1 MTGPADPRQ
10 PPAPAA
16 GAGVRDMMDRVRWEE
31 TPVGPRTSWPPLLA
45 TMVRTLLDS
54 RSPMWMGWGPE
65 LTLFY
70 NDAYRSAT
78 LGAKHPW
85 ALGRSAREVWQEI
98 WSDIG
103 PRVEAVQRGG
113 CTWDEPLRL
122 TLERDGYREETHHTF
137 SCSPVTEQDGKVV
150 AVLCVVTEE
159 TARVVAERRLAALH
173 MLASDLATARH
184 EDEVLGAFTSRLA
197 ESPLGLRY
205 ALVYLPASGNAL
217 RLACAVGTLPGSAVA
232 PEVLEPDGGAWP
244 AASVLG
250 NGVTAVVDDV
260 LGAGSE
266 ARGARG
272 ARGAPATSAVLVPL
286 PRRARDAPT
295 GLLVVGV
302 PRDRPVGDDVV
313 GFAELLAGRL
323 AAGIDTARA
332 SGSDR
337 LRAEP
342 SQQTGRAGTDPGDA
356 LPRGSRDR
364 AGRTA
369 HATVLVVDDDPDMR
383 RNVAGILEPHW
394 TVVTAPDAT
403 SALAA
408 VRRRR
413 PDVVL
418 AGITTP
424 GLGGIGLVETLR
436 GDPATATVPVLP
448 FAARGGEDPTVEGL
462 GAGADDDLVAPASPV
477 ELVARVRSS
486 LELAALRDQEASWR
500 TALVEALDEAVI
512 VMDGS
517 DAVVEVNAAFERV
530 LGFPRAGV
538 PYRPPFPWHPRPEED
553 PEAAARFDAFRA
565 ALLRDGRFRGTLTL
579 RHRDGHPV
587 QADAVVASAAIGGE
601 RRFVGAFRDLTAEL
615 ASAEREAALAQF
627 GIRLAEASDVGD
639 VRQAGLSEL
648 RRVFGGARAGV
659 EWSAP
664 DLTTSSAGDAGGDAG
679 ATGELEAVRI
689 SSSDR
694 HHGAVAGARA
704 AARVA
709 VMPAG
714 GPGEEG
720 ATLASA
726 IAAPLDPVGASGV
739 VWLELDPPRALGRE
753 ERALF
758 AVLCGYFGQ
767 ALHRAQLLDD
777 SRAVAN
783 AMQHAILGPTDV
795 PEGVSVRYRPAVRP
809 LEVGGDWYDALELP
823 GGRVGIVVG
832 DCVGRGLPAATVMGQ
847 LRSACRALL
856 LETQAPAAV
865 VAALDA
871 FAERI
876 PGAECT
882 TVFCGIVEGD
892 TLRYCSAGHLP
903 ALVSRTD
910 GSLTWVAQPGS
921 VPLAVLPGVTR
932 LESETEL
939 APGASLLVCT
949 DGLVER
955 RHESLDVGLA
965 RLAEA
970 VRLGASLDTEELAD
984 HVMAALVP
992 AGGQEDDVA
1001 MVVYRHTPS
1010 TLASFEAV
1018 LPADAGEL
1026 SGLRRQ
1032 LGTWLHSARLR
1043 EDAVADVLIATDE
1056 AVCNAMEHACGF
1068 DPAQTVRV
1076 TARLARAGVEV
1087 RVEDRGPWRPP
1098 RPPGDERGRGLAIMR
1113 GLMDDVVVTPTTEGT
1128 AVVLRRRRG
1137 G

>member
-1 MTGPADPRQ
+1 
-10 PPAPAA
+10 
-16 GAGVRDMMDRVRWEE
+16 MMDRVRWEE
-31 TPVGPRTSWPPLLA
+31 TPVGPRTSWSPLLA

-103 PRVEAVQRGG
+103 PRVEAVKRGG

-122 TLERDGYREETHHTF
+122 TLERDGYREEAHHTF

-184 EDEVLGAFTSRLA
+184 EDEVLGAFTSCLA
-197 ESPLGLRY
+197 ESSLGIRY

-217 RLACAVGTLPGSAVA
+217 RLARAVGTHPGSAMA
-232 PEVLEPDGGAWP
+232 PEVLGLDGGPWP

-250 NGVTAVVDDV
+250 NGITAVVDGV
-260 LGAGSE
+260 PGAGSD
-266 ARGARG
+266 ARG
-272 ARGAPATSAVLVPL
+272 ARGAPATPAVLVPL
-286 PRRARDAPT
+286 SRRVRDAPA

-302 PRDRPVGDDVV
+302 PPDRPVGDDVV

-342 SQQTGRAGTDPGDA
+342 PPQTGRAGADAGDA
-356 LPRGSRDR
+356 LAPGSRVR

-369 HATVLVVDDDPDMR
+369 HATVLVVADDPDTR

-403 SALAA
+403 GALAA

-413 PDVVL
+413 PDLVL
-418 AGITTP
+418 AGVTTP
-424 GLGGIGLVETLR
+424 GIGGIGLVEVLR
-436 GDPATATVPVLP
+436 GDPGTATIPVLP
-448 FAARGGEDPTVEGL
+448 LAARGGEDATLEGL
-462 GAGADDDLVAPASPV
+462 GADADDDPVDPISPV
-477 ELVARVRSS
+477 
-486 LELAALRDQEASWR
+486 ELAALRDQEASWR

-517 DAVVEVNAAFERV
+517 DVVVEVNAAFERV

-538 PYRPPFPWHPRPEED
+538 PFRPPFPWHPRPEED

-565 ALLRDGRFRGTLTL
+565 ALLRDGRFRGPLTL
-579 RHRDGHPV
+579 RHRDGHPIQV
-587 QADAVVASAAIGGE
+587 DAVVASAAIGGE

-627 GIRLAEASDVGD
+627 GVRLAEASDVGD
-639 VRQAGLSEL
+639 VQQAGLSEL

-664 DLTTSSAGDAGGDAG
+664 DLTASSAGVAVGGAGV
-679 ATGELEAVRI
+679 TGELEAVRF
-689 SSSDR
+689 SSADR
-694 HHGAVAGARA
+694 YHGAVAGARA

-720 ATLASA
+720 AALASA
-726 IAAPLDPVGASGV
+726 IAAPLDPVGTSGV

-767 ALHRAQLLDD
+767 ALHRAQLFDD
-777 SRAVAN
+777 SRAVAS

-795 PEGVSVRYRPAVRP
+795 PEGVSVRYRPAVQP

-910 GSLTWVAQPGS
+910 ASVTWVAQPGS
-921 VPLAVLPGVTR
+921 VPLAVLPGATR

-955 RHESLDVGLA
+955 RHEGLDVGLA

-984 HVMAALVP
+984 HVMATLVP
-992 AGGQEDDVA
+992 AEGQEDDVA

-1010 TLASFEAV
+1010 TLPSFEVV

-1043 EDAVADVLIATDE
+1043 DDAVADVLIATDE

-1098 RPPGDERGRGLAIMR
+1098 RSAGGERGRGLAIMR